1 MYVSISLF
9 HFQPAM
15 KQSMG
20 KSSVEI
26 ILLLLTK
33 KHTVEKADEKETVYI
48 THCLFWVWLYGLG
61 VPYLDQNVISKL
73 SPMYM
78 GIFVGFGGTLGKAN
92 QDNFFIF
99 FAMETSS

>member
-1 MYVSISLF
+1 
-9 HFQPAM
+9 M

-26 ILLLLTK
+26 ILLLLTE
-33 KHTVEKADEKETVYI
+33 KHTVEKADEKEAVYA
-48 THCLFWVWLYGLG
+48 LFILGMVIGGIGNSPLYGLG
-61 VPYLDQNVISKL
+61 VPYLDQNVKSNL

-78 GIFVGFGGTLGKAN
+78 GIFVGFGGILGEAN
-92 QDNFFIF
+92 RDNFFIF